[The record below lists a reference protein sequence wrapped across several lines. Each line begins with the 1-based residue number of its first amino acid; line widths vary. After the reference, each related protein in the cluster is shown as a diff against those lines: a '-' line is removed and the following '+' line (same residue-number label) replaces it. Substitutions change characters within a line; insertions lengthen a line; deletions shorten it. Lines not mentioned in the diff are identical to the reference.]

1 MNIFNMV
8 SPIHGGAHCNRRA
21 SASRASAFARRR
33 FAVNRGF
40 GAVSPEHDHAVG
52 YNRPVLKRD
61 KLGVP
66 GFWPLQ
72 IIGWGGYYLLVFAS
86 ILPSLSKIGDMLREF
101 TLCTIMTFVGS
112 CLLRPICHR
121 LIGRGYAWTAL
132 EIRGALWTLLIGT
145 VAAVSGELWTHPK
158 AGFNWPDTVEQSA
171 QAAILLFLWCSLYFS
186 IKLWQHSASERERLL
201 RAEAEIREARLSALR
216 YQLNPHFL
224 FNSLNAVSTLV
235 LDGHAAAATRM
246 LAQIAELLRT
256 ILDSE
261 AATETRLSQ
270 EIALT
275 EQYLAIEQIRLGD
288 RLRLEI
294 AIEPDTLDALVPSL
308 LLQPLVENAVR
319 HGVALQVQRGT
330 IRIWSHREAAQLCIG
345 VRNSGAVVDPERT
358 NPLSSG
364 IGLSNT
370 VARLQTLYAEN
381 QHLDL
386 QWLKSGGCEVT
397 VRLPFRAAPRSIEK
411 AACAS

>member
-1 MNIFNMV
+1 M
-8 SPIHGGAHCNRRA
+8 
-21 SASRASAFARRR
+21 
-33 FAVNRGF
+33 NRGF
-40 GAVSPEHDHAVG
+40 GAVSPEPDHAVG

-61 KLGVP
+61 RLGVP

-72 IIGWGGYYLLVFAS
+72 IIGWSGYYLLVFAS
-86 ILPSLSKIGDMLREF
+86 ILPSLSRIGDMLREF
-101 TLCTIMTFVGS
+101 SLCTIMTFVGS
-112 CLLRPICHR
+112 CVLRPICRR
-121 LIGRGYAWTAL
+121 LIGRGFAWTAL
-132 EIRGALWTLLIGT
+132 EIRGALWALLIGT

-186 IKLWQHSASERERLL
+186 IKLWQQSASERERLL

-261 AATETRLSQ
+261 SATETRLSQ

-294 AIEPDTLDALVPSL
+294 ATDPDTLDALVPSL

-319 HGVALQVQRGT
+319 HGIAPQVQRGT
-330 IRIWSHREAAQLCIG
+330 IRICSQRQQTQLCIS
-345 VRNSGAVVDPERT
+345 VRNSGAIVDADT
-358 NPLSSG
+358 ANPLTTG

-370 VARLQTLYAEN
+370 AARLQTLYGEN

-397 VRLPFRAAPRSIEK
+397 VRLPFREAPRPIETV
-411 AACAS
+411 ACAS

>member
-1 MNIFNMV
+1 VN
-8 SPIHGGAHCNRRA
+8 PGHG
-21 SASRASAFARRR
+21 
-33 FAVNRGF
+33 
-40 GAVSPEHDHAVG
+40 HAVG
-52 YNRPVLKRD
+52 YNPQVLKRD

-72 IIGWGGYYLLVFAS
+72 IIGWGGYYVLVFAS
-86 ILPSLSKIGDMLREF
+86 ILPSLSRMGSMLREF
-101 TLCTIMTFVGS
+101 TLCTIATFVGS
-112 CLLRPICHR
+112 CLLRPICRR

-132 EIRGALWTLLIGT
+132 EIRGALWTLLIGS
-145 VAAVSGELWTHPK
+145 VVGVGGELWTH
-158 AGFNWPDTVEQSA
+158 AAGGFNWPDTIEQSV

-186 IKLWQHSASERERLL
+186 IKLWQQSASERERLL

-246 LAQIAELLRT
+246 LAQIAELLRA
-256 ILDSE
+256 ILDSD
-261 AATETRLSQ
+261 ASTETRLSQ
-270 EIALT
+270 EISLT

-288 RLRLEI
+288 RLSLDI

-319 HGVALQVQRGT
+319 HGIALQVQRGT
-330 IRIWSHREAAQLCIG
+330 IRIWSHREAAQLWLG
-345 VRNSGAVVDPERT
+345 VRNSGAVVDPDRT
-358 NPLSSG
+358 SSLSSG

-370 VARLQTLYAEN
+370 MARLQTLYGEN
-381 QHLDL
+381 QRLEL
-386 QWLKSGGCEVT
+386 QWLKSGGCEVS
-397 VRLPFRAAPRSIEK
+397 VRLPFRAAPGLIEK